1 MAGDLG
7 IGKIIYRSNTLA
19 TKIRLMR
26 LGKIRTPYFR
36 IVVIDSK
43 KARNGLSI
51 EEIGRYAPG
60 NEPSLV
66 EVNSERAQHWLKVG
80 AQPSA
85 AVTKLFKLTGDW
97 AKFTGEG
104 STSSTVAP
112 QPARFDKKANYE
124 AAVKAAA
131 NEPAEGATTAKQKA
145 QDKLAKKS
153 APKEEVSESA
163 SADAAEATSE
173 PAKAEEVAEVPAE
186 AVTTEAVSETPA
198 ETPAE

>member
-1 MAGDLG
+1 
-7 IGKIIYRSNTLA
+7 
-19 TKIRLMR
+19 MR
-26 LGKIRTPYFR
+26 LGKIRTPYYR

-104 STSSTVAP
+104 STANTVAP

-131 NEPAEGATTAKQKA
+131 NEPAEGATTAKKKA
-145 QDKLAKKS
+145 QDKLA
-153 APKEEVSESA
+153 AM
-163 SADAAEATSE
+163 SE
-173 PAKAEEVAEVPAE
+173 PAKVEEVAEVPAAE
-186 AVTTEAVSETPA
+186 ATTEVAAVADETVAAEETPA
-198 ETPAE
+198 E

>member
-1 MAGDLG
+1 
-7 IGKIIYRSNTLA
+7 
-19 TKIRLMR
+19 MR
-26 LGKIRTPYFR
+26 LGKIRTPYYR

-104 STSSTVAP
+104 STANTVAP

-131 NEPAEGATTAKQKA
+131 NEPAEGATTAKKKA
-145 QDKLAKKS
+145 QDKLA
-153 APKEEVSESA
+153 AM
-163 SADAAEATSE
+163 SE
-173 PAKAEEVAEVPAE
+173 PAKVEEVAEVPAAE
-186 AVTTEAVSETPA
+186 ATTEAVAVADEAVAVTEAPAETAATEETPA
-198 ETPAE
+198 E

>member
-1 MAGDLG
+1 
-7 IGKIIYRSNTLA
+7 
-19 TKIRLMR
+19 MR
-26 LGKIRTPYFR
+26 LGKIRTPFYR

-51 EEIGRYAPG
+51 EEIGRYVPG
-60 NEPSLV
+60 QDPSIV
-66 EVNSERAQHWLKVG
+66 EVNSDRAQHWLKVG

-104 STSSTVAP
+104 SATSTVAP
-112 QPARFDKKANYE
+112 QPAKFDKKANYE

-145 QDKLAKKS
+145 KEKLEAKKAPVVESSEPVAES
-153 APKEEVSESA
+153 APESTPEV
-163 SADAAEATSE
+163 
-173 PAKAEEVAEVPAE
+173 V
-186 AVTTEAVSETPA
+186 A
-198 ETPAE
+198 ETPAEASAEAAAEAPTTEETPAE

>member
-1 MAGDLG
+1 M
-7 IGKIIYRSNTLA
+7 S

-26 LGKIRTPYFR
+26 LGKIRTPFYR

-51 EEIGRYAPG
+51 EEIGRYVPSS
-60 NEPSLV
+60 EPSLV

-112 QPARFDKKANYE
+112 QPAKFDKKANYE

-131 NEPAEGATTAKQKA
+131 SEPADGATTLKKKA
-145 QDKLAKKS
+145 QEKLEKKN
-153 APKEEVSESA
+153 APTPEPVAETVSEA
-163 SADAAEATSE
+163 PVDQAAAETLA
-173 PAKAEEVAEVPAE
+173 EVAPVAE
-186 AVTTEAVSETPA
+186 AVAEAPAAEEAPATESA
-198 ETPAE
+198 E

>member
-1 MAGDLG
+1 
-7 IGKIIYRSNTLA
+7 
-19 TKIRLMR
+19 MR
-26 LGKIRTPYFR
+26 LGKIRTPFYR

-51 EEIGRYAPG
+51 EEIGRYVPG
-60 NEPSLV
+60 QDPSVV
-66 EVNSERAQHWLKVG
+66 EVNSDRAQHWLKVG

-112 QPARFDKKANYE
+112 QPAKFDKKANYE
-124 AAVKAAA
+124 AAVKSAA

-153 APKEEVSESA
+153 APKVEVSEPVN
-163 SADAAEATSE
+163 ADAQAEVSE
-173 PAKAEEVAEVPAE
+173 PANVDAVAEVPAE
-186 AVTTEAVSETPA
+186 PVTTEAVSEEAPA

>member
-1 MAGDLG
+1 VKL
-7 IGKIIYRSNTLA
+7 IWYEIRSKVLS

-26 LGKIRTPYFR
+26 LGKIRTPFYR

-51 EEIGRYAPG
+51 EEIGRYVPG
-60 NEPSLV
+60 KNPSEV

-97 AKFTGEG
+97 GKFTGEG
-104 STSSTVAP
+104 STTSSVEP
-112 QPARFDKKANYE
+112 QKPGFDKKANYE

-131 NEPAEGATTAKQKA
+131 NEPSEGATTAKKKA
-145 QDKLAKKS
+145 QDKLA
-153 APKEEVSESA
+153 AM
-163 SADAAEATSE
+163 SE
-173 PAKAEEVAEVPAE
+173 PAKVEEAAQVPAEVSEPAASAEVAEVPAE
-186 AVTTEAVSETPA
+186 AATAEVIEATEEAVA
-198 ETPAE
+198 E

>member
-1 MAGDLG
+1 M
-7 IGKIIYRSNTLA
+7 S

-26 LGKIRTPYFR
+26 LGKIRTPFYR

-51 EEIGRYAPG
+51 EEIGRYVPG
-60 NEPSLV
+60 KSPSVV

-97 AKFTGEG
+97 GKFTGEG
-104 STSSTVAP
+104 STTSSVEP
-112 QPARFDKKANYE
+112 QKPGFDKKANYE

-131 NEPAEGATTAKQKA
+131 NEPAEGATTAKKKA
-145 QDKLAKKS
+145 QDKLAAK
-153 APKEEVSESA
+153 
-163 SADAAEATSE
+163 SE
-173 PAKAEEVAEVPAE
+173 PAKVEEASEPTVAEAVAEVPAE
-186 AVTTEAVSETPA
+186 VSEPAEAVAEVVAEEAAPAAEETPA
-198 ETPAE
+198 E

>member
-1 MAGDLG
+1 
-7 IGKIIYRSNTLA
+7 
-19 TKIRLMR
+19 MR
-26 LGKIRTPYFR
+26 LGKIRTPFYR

-51 EEIGRYAPG
+51 EEIGRYVPG
-60 NEPSLV
+60 EDPSVV

-104 STSSTVAP
+104 SASSTVAP
-112 QPARFDKKANYE
+112 QPAKFDKKANYE

-131 NEPAEGATTAKQKA
+131 NEPAEGATTAKKKA
-145 QDKLAKKS
+145 QDKLAAKS
-153 APKEEVSESA
+153 APVTEPVTEPVAE
-163 SADAAEATSE
+163 DTPAAVV
-173 PAKAEEVAEVPAE
+173 EEVA
-186 AVTTEAVSETPA
+186 A
-198 ETPAE
+198 ETPAEASTEAETTEASAEATPAE

>member
-1 MAGDLG
+1 
-7 IGKIIYRSNTLA
+7 
-19 TKIRLMR
+19 MR

-104 STSSTVAP
+104 STSNTVAP

-153 APKEEVSESA
+153 APKEEVSESVNA
-163 SADAAEATSE
+163 EAAEAVSE
-173 PAKAEEVAEVPAE
+173 PAKTEEVAEVPAE
-186 AVTTEAVSETPA
+186 ASTTEAVSEAPV

>member
-1 MAGDLG
+1 M
-7 IGKIIYRSNTLA
+7 S

-26 LGKIRTPYFR
+26 LGKIRTPFYR

-145 QDKLAKKS
+145 QDKLAKKA
-153 APKEEVSESA
+153 APKEEVKEEVSETP
-163 SADAAEATSE
+163 AAEAVSE
-173 PAKAEEVAEVPAE
+173 APAAE
-186 AVTTEAVSETPA
+186 AVSEAPAEVVATEETPA

>member
-1 MAGDLG
+1 MEL
-7 IGKIIYRSNTLA
+7 IWYEIRSKVLS

-26 LGKIRTPYFR
+26 LGKIRTPFYR

-51 EEIGRYAPG
+51 EEIGRYVPG
-60 NEPSLV
+60 KNPSEV

-97 AKFTGEG
+97 GKFTGEG
-104 STSSTVAP
+104 STTSSVEP
-112 QPARFDKKANYE
+112 QKPGFDKKANYE

-131 NEPAEGATTAKQKA
+131 NEPAEGATTAKKKA
-145 QDKLAKKS
+145 QDKLAAK
-153 APKEEVSESA
+153 
-163 SADAAEATSE
+163 SE
-173 PAKAEEVAEVPAE
+173 PAKVEEAAQVSAEVSEPTADAEVAEVPAE
-186 AVTTEAVSETPA
+186 AATAEVVEVTEEAAA
-198 ETPAE
+198 E

>member
-1 MAGDLG
+1 
-7 IGKIIYRSNTLA
+7 
-19 TKIRLMR
+19 MR
-26 LGKIRTPYFR
+26 LGKIRTPFYR

-60 NEPSLV
+60 KEPSLV

-104 STSSTVAP
+104 STANTVAP

-145 QDKLAKKS
+145 KDKLAAK
-153 APKEEVSESA
+153 
-163 SADAAEATSE
+163 SE
-173 PAKAEEVAEVPAE
+173 PAKVEEVAVSEPVAEVSEPAE
-186 AVTTEAVSETPA
+186 AVAAVSEPAVAEAATTEAVAAEEKPA
-198 ETPAE
+198 E

>member
-1 MAGDLG
+1 M
-7 IGKIIYRSNTLA
+7 S

-26 LGKIRTPYFR
+26 LGKIRTPFYR

-51 EEIGRYAPG
+51 EEIGRYVPG
-60 NEPSLV
+60 EDPSVV

-104 STSSTVAP
+104 SASSTVAP
-112 QPARFDKKANYE
+112 QPAKFDKKANYE

-131 NEPAEGATTAKQKA
+131 NEPAEGATTAKKKA
-145 QDKLAKKS
+145 QDKLAAKS
-153 APKEEVSESA
+153 APVTETVAEA
-163 SADAAEATSE
+163 AAEET
-173 PAKAEEVAEVPAE
+173 PAAVVEEVA
-186 AVTTEAVSETPA
+186 A
-198 ETPAE
+198 ETPAEASTEAETTEASAEATPAE

>member
-1 MAGDLG
+1 M
-7 IGKIIYRSNTLA
+7 A

-153 APKEEVSESA
+153 APKEEV
-163 SADAAEATSE
+163 AEASE
-173 PAKAEEVAEVPAE
+173 PSTGSDVAEVSEPSTGSDVAEVPAE
-186 AVTTEAVSETPA
+186 AATTDAVSETPS
-198 ETPAE
+198 E

>member
-1 MAGDLG
+1 M
-7 IGKIIYRSNTLA
+7 A

-51 EEIGRYAPG
+51 EEIGRYYPG
-60 NEPSLV
+60 SEPSLV
-66 EVNSERAQHWLKVG
+66 EVDSDRAQHWLKVG

-104 STSSTVAP
+104 STTSTVAP

-131 NEPAEGATTAKQKA
+131 NEPADGATTLKKKA
-145 QDKLAKKS
+145 QEKLQAKS
-153 APKEEVSESA
+153 VAEPATDNVAEAPEVSEPVSDNA
-163 SADAAEATSE
+163 
-173 PAKAEEVAEVPAE
+173 VAE
-186 AVTTEAVSETPA
+186 TESVKTEDVAVSEETPA
-198 ETPAE
+198 E

>member
-1 MAGDLG
+1 
-7 IGKIIYRSNTLA
+7 
-19 TKIRLMR
+19 MR
-26 LGKIRTPYFR
+26 LGKIRTPFYR

-60 NEPSLV
+60 KEPSLV

-104 STSSTVAP
+104 STANTVAP

-145 QDKLAKKS
+145 KDKLAAKS
-153 APKEEVSESA
+153 EPVKSEEVA
-163 SADAAEATSE
+163 VSE
-173 PAKAEEVAEVPAE
+173 PTNVEAVAVSEPVKSEEVAEVPQE
-186 AVTTEAVSETPA
+186 VRTTEAVAEEEKPA
-198 ETPAE
+198 E

>member
-1 MAGDLG
+1 
-7 IGKIIYRSNTLA
+7 LA

-26 LGKIRTPYFR
+26 LGKIRTPFYR

-51 EEIGRYAPG
+51 EEIGRYVPG
-60 NEPSLV
+60 ANPSVV
-66 EVNSERAQHWLKVG
+66 EVNSDRAQHWLKVG

-97 AKFTGEG
+97 GKFTGEG
-104 STSSTVAP
+104 STSSTVEP

-131 NEPAEGATTAKQKA
+131 NEPAEGATTAKKKA
-145 QDKLAKKS
+145 QDKLAAKS
-153 APKEEVSESA
+153 APKAEEAPVVEA
-163 SADAAEATSE
+163 VADEAPAAEEA
-173 PAKAEEVAEVPAE
+173 PAE
-186 AVTTEAVSETPA
+186 AVAEEAAVEAPAAEETPA
-198 ETPAE
+198 E

>member
-1 MAGDLG
+1 MEL
-7 IGKIIYRSNTLA
+7 IWYEIRSKVLS

-26 LGKIRTPYFR
+26 LGKIRTPFYR

-51 EEIGRYAPG
+51 EEIGRYVPG
-60 NEPSLV
+60 KNPSEV

-97 AKFTGEG
+97 GKFTGEG
-104 STSSTVAP
+104 STTSSVEP
-112 QPARFDKKANYE
+112 QKPGFDKKANYE

-131 NEPAEGATTAKQKA
+131 NEPAEGATTAKKKA
-145 QDKLAKKS
+145 QDKLAAK
-153 APKEEVSESA
+153 
-163 SADAAEATSE
+163 SE
-173 PAKAEEVAEVPAE
+173 PAKVEEVAQVSAEVSEPTADADVAEVPAE
-186 AVTTEAVSETPA
+186 AATAEVVEATEEAAA
-198 ETPAE
+198 E

>member
-1 MAGDLG
+1 M
-7 IGKIIYRSNTLA
+7 A

-51 EEIGRYAPG
+51 EEIGRYYPG
-60 NEPSLV
+60 SEPSLV
-66 EVNSERAQHWLKVG
+66 EVNSDRAQHWLKVG

-104 STSSTVAP
+104 STASSVAP

-124 AAVKAAA
+124 AAVKSAA
-131 NEPAEGATTAKQKA
+131 NEPADGATTLKKKA
-145 QDKLAKKS
+145 QEKLQAKS
-153 APKEEVSESA
+153 QP
-163 SADAAEATSE
+163 E
-173 PAKAEEVAEVPAE
+173 PASEVAEVAAEPASEVAEVAAEPASEVAEVAAEPATAE
-186 AVTTEAVSETPA
+186 ASEETKA
-198 ETPAE
+198 E